1 MKFNTDKIYNYN
13 KGDEL
18 FTPKNAITPLIKYL
32 PKDAVIWECAEEV
45 YRNLKENPDAEDV
58 MWAIRDSLI
67 LFGTSKRS

>member
-1 MKFNTDKIYNYN
+1 MKAMEIAPDPTTPKPKIKIVGNNINNNIIDKI
-13 KGDEL
+13 KSM
-18 FTPKNAITPLIKYL
+18 
-32 PKDAVIWECAEEV
+32 ECAEEV